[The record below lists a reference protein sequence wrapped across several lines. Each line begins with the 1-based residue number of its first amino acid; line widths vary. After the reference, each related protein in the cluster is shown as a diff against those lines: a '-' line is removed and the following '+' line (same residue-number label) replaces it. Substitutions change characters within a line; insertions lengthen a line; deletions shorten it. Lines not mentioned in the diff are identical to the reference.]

1 MSDNRVASFVRKV
14 TSFFVESASDVRP
27 EAIQKVDNALAVS
40 GLDTSACAVGDLGAI
55 KADTP
60 NTVVKT
66 DAHTSLALAK
76 FAGVVV
82 GDGWLQTHGLAR
94 VKFKSGL
101 TLAANDPVYVC
112 VTADTGK
119 ATNVKPAASGDY
131 PVLIGTL
138 VDPGSYSSD
147 GTAVVLLKG
156 GCELPVV
163 LP

>member
-1 MSDNRVASFVRKV
+1 MATVARFVRKV
-14 TSFFVESASDVRP
+14 ASRFVESTSDTSP
-27 EAIQKVDNALAVS
+27 EAVQSVHNGLAVS
-40 GLDTSACAVGDLGAI
+40 GLDTSACSTGDLGAI
-55 KADTP
+55 KASTN

-94 VKFKSGL
+94 VNFKAGL
-101 TLAANDPVYVC
+101 TIAANDPVYVG

-119 ATNVKPAASGDY
+119 ATNVKPAATGDY
-131 PVLIGTL
+131 PVLIGTV
-138 VDPGSYSSD
+138 VDASRYETD

-163 LP
+163 IS